1 MTMSVDTLVSV
12 DEYLHTCFPDGDRV
26 YVDGRIVERNLGEV
40 DHSDVQS
47 GILHDLR
54 THYRKRICAGVE
66 VRVQV
71 RKTRFRIPDVTVMAG
86 SKPTE
91 PIIRKPPLVAVEVLF
106 AEDRARD
113 LQEKIDDYLGFGVP
127 YVWVIHPR
135 SRRAF
140 VYTTDGS
147 HEAKDAILRTTNPE
161 LVVPLAEVFDS
172 IV

>member
-91 PIIRKPPLVAVEVLF
+91 PIIRKPPLVAVEVLV
-106 AEDRARD
+106 
-113 LQEKIDDYLGFGVP
+113 K
-127 YVWVIHPR
+127 YVWVANPYT
-135 SRRAF
+135 RRAY
-140 VYTTDGS
+140 VHTSTGS
-147 HEAKDAILRTTNPE
+147 REAKDGVLHADRAKID
-161 LVVPLAEVFDS
+161 VPLSEIFS
-172 IV
+172 